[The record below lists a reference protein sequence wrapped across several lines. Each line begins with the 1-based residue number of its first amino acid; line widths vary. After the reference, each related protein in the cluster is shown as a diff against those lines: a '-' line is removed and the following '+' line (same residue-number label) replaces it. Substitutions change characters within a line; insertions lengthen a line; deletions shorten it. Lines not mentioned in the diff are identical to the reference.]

1 MTEIRDRFPDRP
13 TLVKAPGML
22 GSARLGSAHDGERAT
37 AALQFERIRAKGRR
51 VVVTTNRASH
61 PARLK
66 V

>member
-13 TLVKAPGML
+13 ALVNAPGMF
-22 GSARLGSAHDGERAT
+22 GSAHDGERAT